1 MNAFESGST
10 KRLNLSR
17 REFTTMGSLAGIAY
31 LLSTTGCQSREAVNP
46 PANKPKKRAAKV
58 EQIDRL
64 AAFFQLRE
72 FAESNYGDAV
82 VEVKEGGPI
91 ALLMYGEDH
100 VADRDSV
107 KASIEQAEKDCDLE
121 ALGFEGF
128 AGHPDSKEHAAVNRY
143 LAEVLSRG
151 GGKPAEANPEEQEGS
166 EVKEDDRSM
175 KPYFFDDRFKKVI
188 GLERVDL
195 AKVTALA
202 HSSFESILFLGNVAA
217 EQDVQLVKEI
227 PEGMWVN
234 ADLVTIINVERAMG
248 GELGHDSFPQID
260 IQALKKNGYVLN
272 RNNWSVIGQLRTQF
286 DIWANQKVV
295 GPRNQ
300 YAGPAMVDE
309 MQQSGLTKG
318 AVVFGRLHFRNKD
331 SNEGPFDSYLAGPS
345 IQKAIN
351 EKYGDKVGY
360 IRIDGSKLPDA
371 N

>member
-1 MNAFESGST
+1 MGEFEPSTT

-17 REFTTMGSLAGIAY
+17 REFTTVGSLAGIAY
-31 LLSTTGCQSREAVNP
+31 LLGTIGCRSREAVVP
-46 PANKPKKRAAKV
+46 PANNTQKKASEEKQV
-58 EQIDRL
+58 DRL
-64 AAFFQLRE
+64 AAFSQLRE

-82 VEVKEGGPI
+82 VEVQEGGPI

-128 AGHPDSKEHAAVNRY
+128 VGHPDSKEHAAVNRY

-151 GGKPAEANPEEQEGS
+151 GGKPAETDPEEQEGS
-166 EVKEDDRSM
+166 KVKEDDRSM
-175 KPYFFDDRFKKVI
+175 KPYFYDDRFKKVI

-195 AKVTALA
+195 AKVTAIA

-234 ADLVTIINVERAMG
+234 ADLVTLINVERAMR
-248 GELGHDSFPQID
+248 GELGYDSFPQID
-260 IQALKKNGYVLN
+260 IQTLKKDGYVLN

-309 MQQSGLTKG
+309 MQEAGLTKG

-331 SNEGPFDSYLAGPS
+331 SDEEPFDSYLVGPS

-351 EKYGDKVGY
+351 EKYGDNVGY